1 MRKEKLILKW
11 SITLLFFAT
20 TWQISAQTKSELTQ
34 ATKGFIENKGQV
46 YDQNF
51 KPNTS
56 VKYLYSGSNG
66 LNLQLKSSGF
76 SYDTYAVERKKI
88 SKSDVT
94 GVGSSL
100 KEGDLSNEAIYHF
113 HRIDVDLVNANQYAQ
128 VIAEEPSSDFV
139 NYYTSGTPEKGLL
152 GLRKYQKITYLEIYP
167 GIDLEFIVHQEGEKQ
182 VEYNFI
188 VKDNGDINQIKLK
201 YSGVDGYSID
211 KSKISIKTTNG
222 NMRESIPAS
231 WIRETQVKQVVE
243 YKIIEQ
249 KENEF
254 TVGLFTN
261 TPQKKGETLIID
273 PAPFLEWATYF
284 GGNSDEWIV
293 KMSIS
298 PATND
303 VYGAGNTQSSSLAT
317 AGVHQMTLDGF
328 YDVILVKFNES
339 GVRQWST
346 YYGGTEWD
354 GALGISLDIPVDNGV
369 NIIGRTRSTS
379 GIATSG
385 SYAPTYPG
393 VSGEYATFIT
403 RFNYTN
409 GALIWGTYYGY
420 GVQWSLED
428 FPPAIANS
436 FNAIYITSTSFADPK
451 IVAGAS
457 PMQSIN
463 GGLTDITIAKFDLN
477 GAIIWGTYYG
487 GTDHEAGQG
496 ICLDASENVYLTG
509 PVKSHGM
516 STLGA
521 HQTTYNEGYYY
532 VPDAFLMKI
541 NKDGA
546 KQWFTYYGDTVFDR
560 GTGISYSL
568 VGDLIYLCGDTY
580 SLKNIASS
588 GSYIPS
594 KPGTSGNSNGFL
606 ACFNTSGV
614 RKWGTYIG
622 GSTFDNAYAVNT
634 FPCNGDALVALES
647 QSPGQSTANAFQSTI
662 NGNTDA
668 LIVRFNSLGIRQWAT
683 YYGGANRERCSDI
696 KTNTNNRIYVCGTT
710 YSNSSIATPGS
721 FQPSFAG
728 GGCDG
733 FIAKFS
739 EINISGAKTI
749 CENSTFTLTAEIT
762 TTALPGTI
770 TYAWSGPNTVTGAT
784 NTLTV
789 FNATPAAAGLYT
801 VTVTQGS
808 CVYIKTDSIKIN
820 PAPVPTAAVVTP
832 ICLND
837 SVKLT
842 ATGGV
847 SYNWSGPNGFT
858 STLQNPNIPISV
870 MASAGIYK
878 VTVTGVNGCTA
889 KAQTTLVVNPI
900 PATTAS
906 SNSPICENGTINLS
920 SLPNSQSNYSWSGP
934 LSFLSG
940 SQSPSITNAPVNSS
954 GIYTVTIT
962 NTYGCTASAQTTVVV
977 NANPVA
983 SATSNSPICEFRTV
997 KLSSSPAGLATYLWS
1012 GPLSYT
1018 SAKQNDSIQNALIA
1032 SGGLYQVIVT
1042 NIAGC
1047 KDTAYT
1053 TVVINPNPIA
1063 TATSNSPICQTKT
1076 LKLSSTPS
1084 SLTSY
1089 LWSGPLS
1096 YTSAKQNDSIENAIT
1111 THSGNYTV
1119 IVTNSFG
1126 CKDTAQTTVL
1136 VNPNP
1141 IVTATSNSPVCQQD
1155 TVKLSST
1162 GGISWA
1168 WSNGS
1173 TFTNTN
1179 QNPTIP
1185 HSIPSM
1191 SGTYTVIATNGF
1203 GCTASAQTPLVVNAK
1218 PIATISSS
1226 PAVCA
1231 GYLLNLYS
1239 GGGSQYSWE
1248 GPNGYSSIIQN
1259 PIIDPVAYSDSGLYT
1274 VIVTNDFTC
1283 KDTISL
1289 NVIVYGNPTP
1299 TISSN
1304 SPLCA
1309 YDSIQLL
1316 AGGGVGYAW
1325 TGTNSYT
1332 SSAQS
1337 PIIQTIDNTLSGT
1350 YSVVITDIN
1359 GCTASTSTVV
1369 DVKTNPK
1376 PILNS
1381 NSPICAG
1388 DSLKLYSS
1396 AGQSYLWNGPM
1407 GWSNTNQ
1414 NPIQSYAL
1422 VPMDG
1427 YYKQTITYTNGC
1439 VNDDSLL
1446 VVVHPNPVI
1455 TVNSDTSICRYQG
1468 INVSATGATSYHWNN
1483 GINTPNYLIYPT
1495 ADTTYQVYG
1504 VDGNGC
1510 RDTASFDVTV
1520 LPFIEVIILQNPSDT
1535 LFTNQITTF
1544 TVIPSGYSNYSF
1556 YLNNTNVQ
1564 NSASNTYTS
1573 ATLKD
1578 QDEISVEVS
1587 EPNMCFSTPKIPIH
1601 VIGIYNSFS
1610 PNGDG
1615 YNDLFLKGYQ
1625 ITIFSRWGDKLYEGV
1640 EGWDGK
1646 FNGEDMNTG
1655 TYFFTLKY
1663 NSSDSNVI
1671 EYKGDVTVIR

>member
-1 MRKEKLILKW
+1 MRIRNLIFKGI
-11 SITLLFFAT
+11 ITLSLFVT
-20 TWQISAQTKSELTQ
+20 TWQLNAQTKSELTQ

-66 LNLQLKSSGF
+66 LNVQLKSSGF

-100 KEGDLSNEAIYHF
+100 KEGDLSKESIYHF
-113 HRIDVDLVNANQYAQ
+113 HRIDVDLVGANQHAQ
-128 VIAEEPSSDFV
+128 IVAEEPSSDFV
-139 NYYTSGTPEKGLL
+139 NYYTPGTPEKGVL
-152 GLRKYQKITYLEIYP
+152 GLNKYQKVTYLEIYP
-167 GIDLEFIVHQEGEKQ
+167 GIDLEFIVHQEGDKS

-188 VKDNGDINQIKLK
+188 VKDNGDISQIKLK
-201 YSGVDGYSID
+201 YTGADEYSINKD
-211 KSKISIKTTNG
+211 KINIKTSNG
-222 NMRESIPAS
+222 NMHEMIPAS

-273 PAPFLEWATYF
+273 PAPILEWATYF

-317 AGVHQMTLDGF
+317 TGIGIHQINIAGY

-346 YYGGTEWD
+346 YYGGTGWD
-354 GALGISLDIPVDNGV
+354 GAIGISLDIPLPGNDGV
-369 NIIGRTRSTS
+369 NIIGRTSSAS
-379 GIATSG
+379 GIA
-385 SYAPTYPG
+385 YLAHEPIYPA
-393 VSGEYATFIT
+393 VAGEYATFIA

-409 GALIWGTYYGY
+409 GALIWGTYYGHAY
-420 GVQWSLED
+420 QVSLED
-428 FPPAIANS
+428 NPPAITNS
-436 FNAIYITSTSFADPK
+436 LDAIYITSTSVADPK
-451 IVAGAS
+451 IVAGAT
-457 PMQSIN
+457 PIQAVN
-463 GGLTDITIAKFDLN
+463 GGNSDITIAKFALT
-477 GAIIWGTYYG
+477 GAIVWGTYYG
-487 GTDHEAGQG
+487 GWNHDSGHG
-496 ICLDASENVYLTG
+496 ICWDFTNSVYLTG
-509 PVKSHGM
+509 ITQNPSLSIGGV
-516 STLGA
+516 
-521 HQTTYNEGYYY
+521 QQPNYNPANYNL
-532 VPDAFLMKI
+532 DAFLMKI
-541 NKDGA
+541 TTNGA
-546 KQWFTYYGDTVFDR
+546 IEWFTYYGDTLFDL
-560 GTGISYSL
+560 GTSVSFSPAGN
-568 VGDLIYLCGDTY
+568 LIYMCGNTY
-580 SLKNIASS
+580 SKNNIASP
-588 GSYIPS
+588 GSYIAT
-594 KPGTSGNSNGFL
+594 KPGTNSSGFL

-622 GSTFDNAYAVNT
+622 GTSLENANSVTTA
-634 FPCNGDALVALES
+634 CNGEAIVILES
-647 QSPGQSTANAFQSTI
+647 YSPGLGTANAFQSTN
-662 NGNTDA
+662 NGIADA
-668 LIVRFNSLGIRQWAT
+668 LIMRFDTLGVRQWAT
-683 YYGGANRERCSDI
+683 YFGGAGRERGSDVKI
-696 KTNTNNRIYVCGTT
+696 NNQSKIYVCGTT
-710 YSNSSIATPGS
+710 MSSSSIATPGS

-728 GGCDG
+728 GGYDG

-739 EINISGAKTI
+739 EINIAGTKTV
-749 CENSTFTLTAEIT
+749 CQNSTLSLVAEIS
-762 TTALPGTI
+762 TTATPI
-770 TYAWSGPNTVTGAT
+770 TYAWSGPGGITGS
-784 NTLTV
+784 NSILSVPNISLTS
-789 FNATPAAAGLYT
+789 AGLYT
-801 VTVTQGS
+801 LTVTQGS
-808 CVYIKTDSIKIN
+808 CIYIKTDSVKVN
-820 PAPVPTAAVVTP
+820 PVPTPTASVITP

-837 SVKLT
+837 SVKLSS
-842 ATGGV
+842 TGGV
-847 SYNWSGPNGFT
+847 SYSWSGPNGFV
-858 STLQNPNIPISV
+858 SAVQNPNIPTSIL
-870 MASAGIYK
+870 ASAGVYT
-878 VTVTGVNGCTA
+878 VTVTNSLGCTA
-889 KAQTTLVVNPI
+889 TAQATLVVNSR
-900 PATTAS
+900 PASTAS
-906 SNSPICENGTINLS
+906 SNSPICENGKIDLS

-977 NANPVA
+977 NANPIA
-983 SATSNSPICEFRTV
+983 SATSNSPICEFRTI
-997 KLSSSPAGLATYLWS
+997 KLSSSPAGLTSYLWS

-1018 SAKQNDSIQNALIA
+1018 SAKQNDSIVNALVT
-1032 SGGLYQVIVT
+1032 SSGLYQVIVT

-1053 TVVINPNPIA
+1053 NVVVNPNPIA

-1111 THSGNYTV
+1111 TQSGIYTV

-1141 IVTATSNSPVCQQD
+1141 IVTASSNSPVCQQD
-1155 TVKLSST
+1155 TIKLSST

-1173 TFTNTN
+1173 TFTNTD

-1231 GYLLNLYS
+1231 GHLLNLYS

-1259 PIIDPVAYSDSGLYT
+1259 PIIDPVAYADSGLYT

-1309 YDSIQLL
+1309 YDSIQLI

-1332 SSAQS
+1332 SSAQN

-1350 YSVVITDIN
+1350 YSVVVTN
-1359 GCTASTSTVV
+1359 QYGCTASTSTVV

-1414 NPIQSYAL
+1414 NPIQSNAL
-1422 VPMDG
+1422 VALNG
-1427 YYKQTITYTNGC
+1427 YFKQTITYANGC
-1439 VNDDSLL
+1439 VNDDSLV
-1446 VVVHPNPVI
+1446 VVVHTNPVI
-1455 TVNSDTSICRYQG
+1455 ILNSDTTICRYQG

-1495 ADTTYQVYG
+1495 ADTTYQVFG

-1520 LPFIEVIILQNPSDT
+1520 LPFIEVTILQNPSDT

-1556 YLNNTNVQ
+1556 YLNNTIVQ

-1573 ATLKD
+1573 ASLKD

-1587 EPNMCFSTPKIPIH
+1587 EPNMCFSSPKIPIH

-1640 EGWDGK
+1640 DGWDGK
-1646 FNGEDMNTG
+1646 FNGEDLNTG

-1663 NSSDSNVI
+1663 NSNDGNVI